1 MLTRRAQAAL
11 STDMISGFC
20 GETEAEHADTLDLMR
35 GAAFEQA
42 FMFAYSERP
51 KTAAART
58 LADDVPPAT
67 KARRLG
73 EVIAAFREAA
83 AARNAAEVGRAHLV
97 RRRSPCGHCRL
108 GETQLPTGA
117 ELCEHVAFTC
127 TCASCSVP
135 CTTCAGRSGGSHL
148 VRTPSVK
155 RE

>member
-1 MLTRRAQAAL
+1 
-11 STDMISGFC
+11 
-20 GETEAEHADTLDLMR
+20 MR

-83 AARNAAEVGRAHLV
+83 AVRNAAEVGRAHLV
-97 RRRSPCGHCRL
+97 RRHSPCGRCRL
-108 GETQLPTGA
+108 GDAQSLTGA
-117 ELCEHVAFTC
+117 QFCGEHVAFTC
-127 TCASCSVP
+127 ACASRSAS
-135 CTTCAGRSGGSHL
+135 CARRARTSGGSLL
-148 VRTPSVK
+148 VRAPSVK
-155 RE
+155 EVGTSGGAASF